1 MKWKVM
7 ISAPYMQPVLDKFR
21 PFFKENDIEIIVPPV
36 RERMEETEL
45 LEVIADIDGVICGDD
60 RFTARVL
67 EQAPKL
73 KVIAKWGTGIDSID
87 RERAEELGIAVY
99 NTPNAFTEP
108 VADSVFSFMLSFA
121 RKIPWSTQAIKQG
134 VWEKLPGFTLSEATL
149 GIVGVGNI
157 GKAIVRRAAGFGMKV
172 IGNDIQEVDVDINMV
187 SFEELLT
194 EADIVTINCDLNPT
208 SFHLIGE
215 KEFAK
220 MKSSA
225 YIINTARGPIIDEK
239 ALVRALESGTIA
251 GAGLDVFED
260 EPLPQDSPLKKMDN
274 CLFSAH
280 NANSSPVAWSHVHQN
295 TIKNLLKGLSEGRKV
310 KV

>member
-1 MKWKVM
+1 
-7 ISAPYMQPVLDKFR
+7 
-21 PFFKENDIEIIVPPV
+21 
-36 RERMEETEL
+36 
-45 LEVIADIDGVICGDD
+45 
-60 RFTARVL
+60 
-67 EQAPKL
+67 
-73 KVIAKWGTGIDSID
+73 
-87 RERAEELGIAVY
+87 
-99 NTPNAFTEP
+99 
-108 VADSVFSFMLSFA
+108 
-121 RKIPWSTQAIKQG
+121 WSTQAIKQG

-157 GKAIVRRAAGFGMKV
+157 GKAIARRAAGFGMKV
-172 IGNDIQEVDVDINMV
+172 IGNDIQEVAVDITLV
-187 SFEELLT
+187 SFAELLA

-239 ALVRALESGTIA
+239 ALVRALQSGQIA

-295 TIKNLLKGLSEGRKV
+295 TINNLLKGLSEGRKV